1 MAKLLALFGLV
12 TLFALAPGCGG
23 DENDDD
29 TTQGDDDDDA
39 TAGDDDDATAGDDD
53 DTTPGDDDDTTAD
66 DDDDT
71 VSFDCDALPPG
82 PRPYATLTDL
92 YASEDFCFDDGGHLI
107 SHDVNALFRQEY
119 PPGTATPFA
128 VTDGGPGGPA
138 SMRML
143 STGDLVYANVDTST
157 LYRVAT
163 DGGTTV
169 IYGAL
174 GYATGIDI
182 HPDGT
187 VFLADLMGIMRFDPY
202 GKTMEILIES
212 GALSMPNGMTFSED
226 YSTLYIG
233 TMNGIYA
240 VSVDAAGT
248 PTGAPQLWAES
259 PDGGELLGM
268 GVDRCGNV
276 YALHDGQRLLRFDAE
291 TAAPETLMDLQAYGW
306 MTNLQWGSGL
316 GGWQSTA
323 IYITDRNASAPVYY
337 EVDVGVPSKI
347 Y

>member
-1 MAKLLALFGLV
+1 MAQLLARIGLAA
-12 TLFALAPGCGG
+12 LLALAPGCDGG
-23 DENDDD
+23 DDDD
-29 TTQGDDDDDA
+29 TTADDDDDA

-53 DTTPGDDDDTTAD
+53 DATAGDDDDAADDD

-71 VSFDCDALPPG
+71 VSVDCDALPSG

-92 YASEDFCFDDGGHLI
+92 YASEDFCFDDDGHLI

-119 PPGTATPFA
+119 PPGASVPFA

-157 LYRVAT
+157 LYRVAP

-169 IYGAL
+169 IYGSL

-212 GALSMPNGMTFSED
+212 GALSMPNGMTFSDD

-233 TMNGIYA
+233 TMNGIHE
-240 VSVDAAGT
+240 VPVDAAGT
-248 PTGAPQLWAES
+248 PTGAPQLFAES

-276 YALHDGQRLLRFDAE
+276 YALHEGQRLLRFDPDSGE
-291 TAAPETLMDLQAYGW
+291 PETLMDLQAYGW
-306 MTNLQWGSGL
+306 MTNLQWGSGI
-316 GGWQSTA
+316 GGWQSTS
-323 IYITDRNASAPVYY
+323 IYITDRNANAPVYY